1 MSQYSPPAL
10 SPLTQLS
17 NHQYAA
23 NLKIN
28 ITTWDFSHSIQEPM
42 YYTPKENRNNI
53 FFYPRDNVLS
63 EPFPIIKPIPYI
75 LRILKTLCIK
85 ILNILPFLDE

>member
-1 MSQYSPPAL
+1 MSKYSPPAL

-23 NLKIN
+23 NLKIT
-28 ITTWDFSHSIQEPM
+28 ITTWDFSHGIQEPM
-42 YYTPKENRNNI
+42 YYTSKENMNNI

-63 EPFPIIKPIPYI
+63 EPFPIIISNY
-75 LRILKTLCIK
+75 KTYTIYPK
-85 ILNILPFLDE
+85 NPENSVY